1 MQKCMRKKI
10 AYAYKNG
17 TSADVMGEQFIEFP
31 RALCNIDNLP
41 VKGQKSLVTGFY
53 QGRYSN
59 VIMQSFPANWT
70 PKFSHSG
77 RHVHN
82 PHQTLPQNYG
92 RLWEVLNEPVY
103 YTSFQK
109 GVHRSSSAV

>member
-53 QGRYSN
+53 VDTVTSLCSHSQLTGPP
-59 VIMQSFPANWT
+59 IQSFWKAC
-70 PKFSHSG
+70 S
-77 RHVHN
+77 
-82 PHQTLPQNYG
+82 
-92 RLWEVLNEPVY
+92 
-103 YTSFQK
+103 
-109 GVHRSSSAV
+109 